1 MTKVMIAVCL
11 GALTLAAQNAKITPM
26 LTKELAEMPGKEASM
41 VTVEYAPGGLSAAYR
56 HNAHVFVYVLEGTV
70 VMQLKGGR
78 EVTLGPGQT
87 FYESPED
94 VHAVSRNASKTKPA
108 KLSYSS
114 SSRLGLRQP
123 CPSTEQRKWMKPGR
137 AVALGA
143 T

>member
-11 GALTLAAQNAKITPM
+11 AALTLAAQSAKITPM

-41 VTVEYAPGGLSAAYR
+41 VTVEYAPGGSSAAHR

-70 VMQLKGGR
+70 VMQLKGGE

-108 KLSYSS
+108 KFVVFFIKH
-114 SSRLGLRQP
+114 
-123 CPSTEQRKWMKPGR
+123 T
-137 AVALGA
+137 GA
-143 T
+143 PPTVPVN

>member
-41 VTVEYAPGGLSAAYR
+41 VMVEYAPGGSSAAHR

-70 VMQLKGGR
+70 VMQLKGGG

-108 KLSYSS
+108 KFVVFFLK
-114 SSRLGLRQP
+114 Q
-123 CPSTEQRKWMKPGR
+123 T
-137 AVALGA
+137 GA
-143 T
+143 PPTVPVK